1 MTSDAHGTEIR
12 TLAELQ
18 GITGQ
23 PIAPALAKERDH
35 LVDVHRAWLA
45 ASRFLLLATSGR
57 DGTCDVSPKGDPA
70 GFVHVVDNRTVAIPE
85 RPGNGRVD
93 GWRNVL
99 ENPHVGVILLV
110 PGRNDTL
117 RINAGIV
124 ESGRDY
130 ALSDAFPHDII
141 LDLTGGLSFRK
152 GCYVGQEVV
161 SRMQHR
167 GTARKRPVI
176 VRSEAALPATGTDL
190 LAGGKPVGTLGSV
203 SGTLGLAIVRIDRAA
218 DAMQSGTPI
227 TADGVPV
234 TLELPAWTGL
244 AFPQEASEVPAQ

>member
-18 GITGQ
+18 EITGQ

-70 GFVHVVDNRTVAIPE
+70 GFVHVVDDRTVAIPE

-117 RINAGIV
+117 RIN
-124 ESGRDY
+124 GR
-130 ALSDAFPHDII
+130 ARLVRDAPYFDE
-141 LDLTGGLSFRK
+141 LVVK
-152 GCYVGQEVV
+152 GRRPLLACEVAIDQV
-161 SRMQHR
+161 YFHCPK
-167 GTARKRPVI
+167 AFL
-176 VRSEAALPATGTDL
+176 RSELWATTSWPAPGALPSTAQ
-190 LAGGKPVGTLGSV
+190 LAKR
-203 SGTLGLAIVRIDRAA
+203 LARPDEPLEKIEEYYGAGYAA
-218 DAMQSGTPI
+218 R
-227 TADGVPV
+227 
-234 TLELPAWTGL
+234 LY
-244 AFPQEASEVPAQ
+244 